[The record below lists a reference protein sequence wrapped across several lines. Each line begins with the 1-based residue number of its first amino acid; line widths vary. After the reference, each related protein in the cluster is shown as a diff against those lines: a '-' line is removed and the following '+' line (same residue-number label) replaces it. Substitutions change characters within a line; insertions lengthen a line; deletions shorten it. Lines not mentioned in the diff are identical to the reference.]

1 MKYIREIIVLL
12 ILIIGSAA
20 VVQNC
25 KKNHNHKP
33 EQVVIQHAAG
43 ASEGPGPFG
52 WSKILS
58 KKAETFVKRSGFL
71 FISTKLFF
79 YWFFNIFKQ
88 FFHRC

>member
-1 MKYIREIIVLL
+1 MVIVTCMRFKMKYIREIIVLL

-52 WSKILS
+52 
-58 KKAETFVKRSGFL
+58 
-71 FISTKLFF
+71 
-79 YWFFNIFKQ
+79 
-88 FFHRC
+88 